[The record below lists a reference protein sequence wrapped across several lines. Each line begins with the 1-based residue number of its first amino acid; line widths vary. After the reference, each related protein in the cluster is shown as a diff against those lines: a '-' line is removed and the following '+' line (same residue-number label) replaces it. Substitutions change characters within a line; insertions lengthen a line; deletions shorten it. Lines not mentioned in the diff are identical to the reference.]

1 MKFLSAVQ
9 MIIGSII
16 ITIFFYPSYSS
27 ITECTSGNSLDK
39 LVSEKTMTEK
49 LLAEKLRSSNL
60 RRQVG
65 ELSCRLNGIG
75 PTGGFC
81 LDDKHKDVG
90 GNTMW
95 SPGLSDMLA
104 ELFSG
109 STVLELG
116 AGLGNYE
123 ADWERKGHIGRSD
136 GILSVR
142 MFDGAE
148 NVEKVTEGRVKW
160 ADLTEPLEDVLP
172 ADWVLSLEV
181 GEHIHAGSA
190 SETFIR
196 NLHEH
201 NTRGIVVSWGV
212 PGQGGLFHVNNLDAN
227 TVKRNFLAFG
237 DYFFDD
243 DLSNKLREV
252 ASRGECCVWFG
263 QTIYVFRRSRI

>member
-1 MKFLSAVQ
+1 MNISFQILIGGIILVISVLFFPYQNGSCENKFKLS
-9 MIIGSII
+9 
-16 ITIFFYPSYSS
+16 
-27 ITECTSGNSLDK
+27 D
-39 LVSEKTMTEK
+39 K
-49 LLAEKLRSSNL
+49 LLAEKRKSSNL
-60 RRQVG
+60 RRKVG
-65 ELSCRLNGIG
+65 ELSCLLNGIG

-81 LDDKHKDVG
+81 LDEKKTNQDVG
-90 GNTMW
+90 GNSMW
-95 SPGLSDMLA
+95 SPGLSTSLA
-104 ELFSG
+104 ELFEG
-109 STVLELG
+109 SSVIDLG
-116 AGLGNYE
+116 AGLANYE
-123 ADWERKGHIGRSD
+123 ADWERKGLIGRRD

-212 PGQGGLFHVNNLDAN
+212 PGQAGHFHVNNLEADAVIRCFE
-227 TVKRNFLAFG
+227 TLGHYV
-237 DYFFDD
+237 FDS
-243 DLSNKLREV
+243 DLSKKLRKA
-252 ASRGECCVWFG
+252 ASAGSCCWWFEN
-263 QTIYVFRRSRI
+263 TIYVFRRSFS